1 MKMMY
6 RNLMPKKFKGKKKKK
21 PKGNYFERLTV
32 EQLTSFC
39 TAALLATTGT
49 KPLLIAR
56 LFATETTER
65 FGRESKATSV
75 SRTGDVS
82 YGKHGCALDA
92 VNAELKTLGASC
104 TGAKFVLIERLLQVR
119 HNT

>member
-1 MKMMY
+1 MMY

-32 EQLTSFC
+32 EQLKSFC

-56 LFATETTER
+56 LFATEPRKGSGANPKPRR
-65 FGRESKATSV
+65 FREPAT
-75 SRTGDVS
+75 
-82 YGKHGCALDA
+82 
-92 VNAELKTLGASC
+92 
-104 TGAKFVLIERLLQVR
+104 
-119 HNT
+119 